1 MERDVQM
8 PRKYVD
14 LHVLRMDRSM
24 ASTMAGMGYG
34 HVCVVG
40 EGVYDASSLGITVH
54 RKEYL
59 EVESRTDLLSRLRR
73 LERNVLVCV
82 KPLTREALMV
92 AARDGRVGTV
102 MVYGGMA
109 DVDRHVA
116 QVFKNI
122 LEITVAEIIECFND
136 GRKWRSLMRIVK
148 AADAVG
154 IPTIISSGASC
165 EEELLPPRQLGYILA
180 ALKGVDSPVL
190 DSVSTIPLKLLE
202 DMCV

>member
-1 MERDVQM
+1 LERDVQM

-14 LHVLRMDRSM
+14 MHVLTMDRSM
-24 ASTMAGMGYG
+24 ASSLAGMGYR

-40 EGVYDASSLGITVH
+40 DEVSDASNLGITVH
-54 RKEYL
+54 RKKYL
-59 EVESRTDLLSRLRR
+59 EVESRNDLLKRLRR

-109 DVDRHVA
+109 DVDMHVA

-122 LEITVAEIIECFND
+122 LEITVAEVIECFND
-136 GRKWRSLMRIVK
+136 DRRWRSLLRIVR

-154 IPTIISSGASC
+154 VPTIISSGASC

-180 ALKGVDSPVL
+180 ALKGVESPVL

-202 DMCV
+202 DVCV